1 MDIVP
6 QELLIAVAK
15 TAKLDGL
22 SPEETMTL
30 VFRALDHE
38 MRGPSGRR
46 FNPARTDGIGR
57 AIYAALFNY
66 PLSLKVDA
74 RASNGFRWEVTIPA
88 HGYSAPFEQM
98 FVDALLCVEAQRLAR
113 IRAAH
118 A

>member
-6 QELLIAVAK
+6 QEILIAVAK

-22 SPEETMTL
+22 SPEETMAL

-38 MRGPSGRR
+38 MRGPNGRL

-66 PLSLKVDA
+66 PVALVRDA
-74 RASNGFRWEVTIPA
+74 KATNQYRWLATIPP

-98 FVDALLCVEAQRLAR
+98 FIDALLRVDAQR
-113 IRAAH
+113 AA
-118 A
+118 ALTLWAA